1 MSGVQVAAS
10 FLLVIVG
17 MIYYKTPE
25 DGQVTECGSLLPD
38 WQSVSAIF
46 SFYTIVFVL
55 MVVANIW
62 FIRHTRREAATEVS
76 IWVILTHP
84 ALRLILCKFNVI
96 TQCSVFSFLLL
107 SKWSKC
113 DIIAIIIRSLV
124 QYVINHNHHKT
135 AKRP

>member
-1 MSGVQVAAS
+1 MSVVQVAAS

-84 ALRLILCKFNVI
+84 ALRLILCKLNVI
-96 TQCSVFSFLLL
+96 TKCSVFSFFLL

-113 DIIAIIIRSLV
+113 DTIAIIIRSL
-124 QYVINHNHHKT
+124 
-135 AKRP
+135 

>member
-1 MSGVQVAAS
+1 MSAVQVAAS

-84 ALRLILCKFNVI
+84 ALRLILCKLNVI
-96 TQCSVFSFLLL
+96 AQCSVFSIILVFYL
-107 SKWSKC
+107 SG
-113 DIIAIIIRSLV
+113 LNV
-124 QYVINHNHHKT
+124 T
-135 AKRP
+135 